1 MDEVGPAGLLRDR
14 GRALSED
21 MTDGS
26 WTRNGGDI
34 PTRILLETFSADHA
48 APLHDLLRTART
60 GDLKALSEILEQVRM
75 ADAPAWPG
83 VERMLVVAVPGHRPG
98 PANALVLAV
107 AGALAL
113 AHGWDYGRDALRRI
127 RPSPESKEG
136 GARDAAGEAATLD
149 WRAAPETAAI
159 VLVDDVIRTGT
170 TLAACLTAIRAA
182 GDVRPVFAAVLAARA

>member
-1 MDEVGPAGLLRDR
+1 
-14 GRALSED
+14 

-26 WTRNGGDI
+26 WTGNRGDI
-34 PTRILLETFSADHA
+34 PTRILLGTFSADHA

-60 GDLKALSEILEQVRM
+60 GDVKAISEILEQVRI
-75 ADAPAWPG
+75 ADSPAWPG
-83 VERMLVVAVPGHRPG
+83 VESVLVVAVPGHRPG

-113 AHGWDYGRDALRRI
+113 AHGWDHGHDALRRI
-127 RPSPESKEG
+127 SLSPEAKAD

-149 WRAAPETAAI
+149 WQAAPEAAAI